1 MISHWNIY
9 FCYLLLCFLCY
20 GYFNRPVNQLINQ
33 SIISRRLSSVS
44 GIASTVDVVEGFVKL
59 VDADD
64 AHAAKD
70 TVPRYYIIEFL
81 VA

>member
-1 MISHWNIY
+1 M
-9 FCYLLLCFLCY
+9 
-20 GYFNRPVNQLINQ
+20 
-33 SIISRRLSSVS
+33 S